1 MNPVK
6 LLTSGTIE
14 DYNKPV
20 ETLQTEIFKE
30 KNIYIYINIV
40 LISGVDPWTC
50 TPSTTGTK
58 YILDT
63 VTKRHKQ
70 SVDVLCKH
78 NSIRNKK
85 VNNSSKLV

>member
-1 MNPVK
+1 
-6 LLTSGTIE
+6 
-14 DYNKPV
+14 
-20 ETLQTEIFKE
+20 
-30 KNIYIYINIV
+30 
-40 LISGVDPWTC
+40 
-50 TPSTTGTK
+50 
-58 YILDT
+58 LDT